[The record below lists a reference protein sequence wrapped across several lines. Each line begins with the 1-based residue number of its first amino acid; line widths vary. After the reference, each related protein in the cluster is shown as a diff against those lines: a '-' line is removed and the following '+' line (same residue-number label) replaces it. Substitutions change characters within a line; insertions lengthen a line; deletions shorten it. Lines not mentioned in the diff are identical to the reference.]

1 MNKRNIAN
9 ICKKLNIKFH
19 TIFDVMFLC
28 EKFSSSNTHQF
39 PTEIMIATSI
49 FLACKVQEEQIR
61 IRDIVNVV
69 YFEKRRKKIIEENL
83 VEEKEYIEQ
92 LKKEDYSDNKTLI
105 HTMYN
110 VSLDN
115 YVILKN
121 DILSAE
127 QHLLRILSYN
137 LKKENNSYFVFCEF
151 INMYENMFNESKEE
165 RYNEIIKIGFPLMIK
180 LFEDEYILIENIFK
194 DKFYYIIGILEV
206 SYSIYF
212 HLCQTKD
219 DSRIRE
225 QFSIQKKEHFINN
238 EQYKTIIQ
246 YLLLLI

>member
-1 MNKRNIAN
+1 
-9 ICKKLNIKFH
+9 
-19 TIFDVMFLC
+19 
-28 EKFSSSNTHQF
+28 
-39 PTEIMIATSI
+39 
-49 FLACKVQEEQIR
+49 
-61 IRDIVNVV
+61 
-69 YFEKRRKKIIEENL
+69 
-83 VEEKEYIEQ
+83 
-92 LKKEDYSDNKTLI
+92 
-105 HTMYN
+105 
-110 VSLDN
+110 
-115 YVILKN
+115 
-121 DILSAE
+121 
-127 QHLLRILSYN
+127 
-137 LKKENNSYFVFCEF
+137 
-151 INMYENMFNESKEE
+151 MFNESKEE

-180 LFEDEYILIENIFK
+180 LFEDENILIENIFK

>member
-1 MNKRNIAN
+1 MNKRNIGN
-9 ICKKLNIKFH
+9 ICKKLKIKFH

-28 EKFSSSNTHQF
+28 QKFSSSNTHQF
-39 PTEIMIATSI
+39 PIEIMIATSI
-49 FLACKVQEEQIR
+49 FVACKVQEEQVR

-69 YFEKRRKKIIEENL
+69 YFEKRRKQIIEENL
-83 VEEKEYIEQ
+83 DEEKEYIEQ
-92 LKKEDYSDNKTLI
+92 LKREDYSDNKTLI

-137 LKKENNSYFVFCEF
+137 LKKENNSYFVFCELV
-151 INMYENMFNESKEE
+151 NVYENMFNENKEE
-165 RYNEIIKIGFPLMIK
+165 RYNEIIKIGFPMMIK
-180 LFEDEYILIENIFK
+180 VFEDETIRIENIFK
-194 DKFYYIIGILEV
+194 DKFYYIIGILEI
-206 SYSIYF
+206 SYSLY
-212 HLCQTKD
+212 LQLSRTKD
-219 DSRIRE
+219 DIRITE
-225 QFSIQKKEHFINN
+225 QFSIQKKEHCINN